1 MTAALRELGYA
12 KPAPQKPAPAAE
24 VNVRVANAPVV
35 PAPPTPATVLVI
47 ASPLPD
53 ASALA
58 NFMEEDPHELIEEA
72 QALHTPCRKQP
83 TFPCVAAA
91 DGCATPPFSLWQGSR
106 SFWRGLSQT
115 SGSCGTQSSRIRC
128 HCRRC
133 RLNRAAHQRRRGPR
147 HSAGGLL
154 RVRHSVTYTPSAG
167 PDSVGELCDYMNH
180 TEQLKALD
188 DARWRIAIAL
198 TVAMMVLYFGFI
210 LLVAY
215 AKPLLGRLV
224 VPGLS
229 LGILLGA
236 LVIVAA
242 WVLIWIYVRWA
253 NTHYDAAI
261 DALRGRS

>member
-1 MTAALRELGYA
+1 MAVRRSF
-12 KPAPQKPAPAAE
+12 AE
-24 VNVRVANAPVV
+24 ADPGDGMDTVHHDAWTPCIMMGTVVV
-35 PAPPTPATVLVI
+35 PTFR
-47 ASPLPD
+47 
-53 ASALA
+53 SA
-58 NFMEEDPHELIEEA
+58 
-72 QALHTPCRKQP
+72 Q
-83 TFPCVAAA
+83 
-91 DGCATPPFSLWQGSR
+91 
-106 SFWRGLSQT
+106 
-115 SGSCGTQSSRIRC
+115 
-128 HCRRC
+128 
-133 RLNRAAHQRRRGPR
+133 
-147 HSAGGLL
+147 HS
-154 RVRHSVTYTPSAG
+154 
-167 PDSVGELCDYMNH
+167 MNH

-198 TVAMMVLYFGFI
+198 TIAMMVLYFGFI

-261 DALRGRS
+261 DALRGRP